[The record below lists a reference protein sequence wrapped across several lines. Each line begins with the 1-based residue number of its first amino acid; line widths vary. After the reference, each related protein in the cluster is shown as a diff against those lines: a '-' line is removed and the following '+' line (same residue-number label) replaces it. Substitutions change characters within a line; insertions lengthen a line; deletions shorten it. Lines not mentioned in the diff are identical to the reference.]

1 MKVSI
6 NRDKCIGCDVC
17 EATCPD
23 VFKLAEDGKSS
34 VVEKHGKGSL
44 GEGKVDKDLTQCVE
58 EAKMSCPVEAIS
70 AE

>member
-1 MKVSI
+1 MKASSLHLLLREFEDGQMKVSI

-34 VVEKHGKGSL
+34 VVEKHRKGSL
-44 GEGKVDKDLTQCVE
+44 GE
-58 EAKMSCPVEAIS
+58 AKWTRI
-70 AE
+70 

>member
-6 NRDKCIGCDVC
+6 NRDKCIGCGVC
-17 EATCPD
+17 ESTCPD

-34 VVEKHGKGSL
+34 VVEKHRKGSL

-58 EAKMSCPVEAIS
+58 EAETSCSVEAIS
-70 AE
+70 TE